1 MMVNQVALIRD
12 KPKIPENS
20 NASNRLDIVPA
31 PINNITNNRVNEN
44 FHKPNNEN
52 QSGNHC
58 NELVGL
64 CFWNAGKH
72 GRGNIDH
79 KVGPEGNINR

>member
-31 PINNITNNRVNEN
+31 PIS
-44 FHKPNNEN
+44 H
-52 QSGNHC
+52 
-58 NELVGL
+58 GL
-64 CFWNAGKH
+64 KFSPAGI
-72 GRGNIDH
+72 RYYQQY
-79 KVGPEGNINR
+79 